1 MRHHRKLAAFSIVDV
16 MMGATILVV
25 GLMGLIQAV
34 TIGSEMLATARRQT
48 LAAQILDHEIE
59 ELRFAEWS
67 TITSLPTTPATSLY
81 QSWKSST
88 AYKVS
93 DTVIRA
99 GNWYRCIRNHT
110 GQGPPNTTYWVSDT
124 PPFAG
129 MFTGDGI
136 ALGAT
141 YVVTRTA
148 ADVSGATELREVT
161 FTVTWTVKPSG
172 ITSRTY
178 TRTKSA
184 FFGKYGLNLT
194 FQRS

>member
-1 MRHHRKLAAFSIVDV
+1 MRQHRKQAAFSIVDV

-67 TITSLPTTPATSLY
+67 TIANLPGAPGTTLY
-81 QSWKSST
+81 QTWSSST

-93 DTVIRA
+93 DTVIRS
-99 GNWYRCIRNHT
+99 GNWYRCIASNT
-110 GQGPPNTTYWVSDT
+110 GSGPPNTTYWASDT
-124 PPFAG
+124 PPFANQ
-129 MFTGDGI
+129 FTSTSI

-148 ADVSGATELREVT
+148 DAVTGATNLREVT
-161 FTVTWTVKPSG
+161 FTVEWTVKPSG

-178 TRTKSA
+178 TRKKST
-184 FFGKYGLNLT
+184 FIGKYGLNLGL
-194 FQRS
+194 QRQ

>member
-1 MRHHRKLAAFSIVDV
+1 

-59 ELRFAEWS
+59 QLRFEDWS
-67 TITSLPTTPATSLY
+67 TISNFPTTSATTLY
-81 QSWKSST
+81 QAWSGST
-88 AYKVS
+88 AYRIS
-93 DTVIRA
+93 DTVIRSGA
-99 GNWYRCIRNHT
+99 WYRCIRNHS
-110 GQGPPNTTYWVSDT
+110 GQGPPNATYWASDT
-124 PPFAG
+124 PPFASLY
-129 MFTGDGI
+129 TSDTI

-141 YVVTRTA
+141 YTITRTVA
-148 ADVSGATELREVT
+148 SVSGATNLREIT
-161 FTVTWTVKPSG
+161 FTVTWTVRPSG

-178 TRTKSA
+178 TRKRSA

-194 FQRS
+194 FQHS